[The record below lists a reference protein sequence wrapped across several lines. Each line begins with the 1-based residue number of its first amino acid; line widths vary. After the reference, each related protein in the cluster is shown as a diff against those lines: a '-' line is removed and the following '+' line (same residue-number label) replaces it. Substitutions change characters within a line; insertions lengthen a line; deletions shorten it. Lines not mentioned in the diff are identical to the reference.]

1 MIIPYRRI
9 VRAISIV
16 FLTWMA
22 VALYWAWRHEPALF
36 SARIGE
42 APWRASWVI
51 GVFGIATAAALL
63 LEWHGIH
70 RVARGLRGMEYRGA
84 STTLGIIPE
93 KAQPPRTKS
102 KTARDRLAALLD
114 QFDREREDLMA
125 QAKTRA
131 QAQHPP
137 EPAEGGENAREE
149 AGEPAAAKR
158 YGALDT
164 TPVRAFLAA
173 GGHMAEMFLAVFSI
187 LDASGLPASPKMGS
201 HGDNDLVTHSMRL
214 AILMANHWREENGV
228 QQTVPG
234 DAAKPAQSRAYSEA
248 LAIVT
253 GLAHDIGKVQTFQR
267 GPEGIT
273 VIGLHDMI
281 GGRMLATLPEYWD
294 LNDDY
299 QQRIMAQAI
308 RYYHHP
314 RSYPGAGN
322 TRRGIVTDKAVTQL
336 MEAIR
341 RADYAAGAI
350 EGRAEEVMADYLA
363 EDELPERDLDEQVW
377 ETFLAILAKDRDAIN
392 HKSPQRR
399 VGYKQGPVLYLIE
412 KVVRERI
419 VDDLSITRSDYT
431 EANNGNP
438 GKLIRVIA
446 DRLRKQNALIT
457 NIMGREAS
465 PAGAAVYIAFHGV
478 GKSGD
483 AVESKAENIPH
494 YMVRL
499 DAGPFA
505 ELNAL
510 ADYPSAIIV
519 TRPVWPQYL
528 KKNPT
533 DPDTEVAYP
542 DPEVDPSTE
551 VPQLAPDDGDGEDAG
566 DEAPWAAAE
575 DAVQETSPQT
585 REMEIDQNRQIPV
598 KEEAQ
603 AQAREQRRKELEKTR
618 LRTGDGM
625 NRERSSIVAR
635 EMMTEEQRLE
645 ALRERTRRLLDRYPE
660 IMPFY
665 PGNDRKPLPDKTR
678 KGFLLCLIWLD
689 ELRRDYIK
697 AKNVQVEDYATI
709 RMESLLAFS
718 RSEKL
723 EKTLLNL
730 LESMGNGDL
739 FIAEIRTRIVLRIV
753 KGAVDLHETVVIA
766 PVQPDLATEQ
776 VASNE

>member
-42 APWRASWVI
+42 TPWRASWVI

-70 RVARGLRGMEYRGA
+70 RVARGLRGMESRGA

-93 KAQPPRTKS
+93 KAPPPRTKS
-102 KTARDRLAALLD
+102 KAARDRLAALLD
-114 QFDREREDLMA
+114 QFDREREDLSAKA
-125 QAKTRA
+125 QAK
-131 QAQHPP
+131 HPP
-137 EPAEGGENAREE
+137 ESSTKEPVEGGE
-149 AGEPAAAKR
+149 PATAKK

-164 TPVRAFLAA
+164 APVRAFLAA
-173 GGHMAEMFLAVFSI
+173 GGHMAELFLAVFSI
-187 LDASGLPASPKMGS
+187 LDASDLPASPKMGS

-214 AILMANHWREENGV
+214 AILMANHWREVNGV
-228 QQTVPG
+228 HQTVPG
-234 DAAKPAQSRAYSEA
+234 DVAKPAQSRAYSEA

-399 VGYKQGPVLYLIE
+399 IGYKQGPVLYLIE

-465 PAGAAVYIAFHGV
+465 PAGAAVYVAFHGV

-499 DAGPFA
+499 DTGPFA

-510 ADYPSAIIV
+510 ADYPSSIIV

-542 DPEVDPSTE
+542 GPERDPSTE
-551 VPQLAPDDGDGEDAG
+551 ASHGAPDDGDGEATEEEAG
-566 DEAPWAAAE
+566 DEAPWAAE
-575 DAVQETSPQT
+575 DAVQETAPQT
-585 REMEIDQNRQIPV
+585 QETEAGQSQLVSV

-603 AQAREQRRKELEKTR
+603 AQAREQRRRELEKTR
-618 LRTGDGM
+618 LRTGDGV

-766 PVQPDLATEQ
+766 PVQQEDHATEQ
-776 VASNE
+776 VASNG